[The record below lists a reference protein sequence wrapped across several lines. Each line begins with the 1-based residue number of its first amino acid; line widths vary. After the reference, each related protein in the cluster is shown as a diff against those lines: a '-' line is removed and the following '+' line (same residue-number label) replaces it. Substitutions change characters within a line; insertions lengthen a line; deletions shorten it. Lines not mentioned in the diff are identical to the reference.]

1 MHFRAPGRI
10 YAFPHLS
17 TCSLKHAAGT
27 FSQLSA
33 GHSKCYGSRFRN
45 SCCCQLLCMFGWT
58 TSQGVLMGQ
67 TCITSGRHLRLAE
80 GRDIAMWNLQVED
93 LLRGDEPDAITFER
107 IHGRSS
113 NMIQAKDLDLHT
125 FAPRD
130 FLPLERAN
138 GAAGQLDLP
147 AEPERVLLTG
157 ANGFLGR
164 FLLLDFLQRV
174 STK

>member
-1 MHFRAPGRI
+1 MLSFAAPCD
-10 YAFPHLS
+10 ACPAS
-17 TCSLKHAAGT
+17 TVPAA
-27 FSQLSA
+27 
-33 GHSKCYGSRFRN
+33 C
-45 SCCCQLLCMFGWT
+45 
-58 TSQGVLMGQ
+58 
-67 TCITSGRHLRLAE
+67 LRCLQCL
-80 GRDIAMWNLQVED
+80 LQVED

-113 NMIQAKDLDLHT
+113 NMIQAKDLDLHA

-130 FLPLERAN
+130 FPPLERAN
-138 GAAGQLDLP
+138 GVAGQVDLP

-164 FLLLDFLQRV
+164 FLLLDFLKRI

>member
-1 MHFRAPGRI
+1 MLFFAAPCDAYPAFTECTAPGHDVCSVHFWLNAQVLSRVELLHSKQSPD
-10 YAFPHLS
+10 YPTDCCCYVHLK
-17 TCSLKHAAGT
+17 L
-27 FSQLSA
+27 LSA
-33 GHSKCYGSRFRN
+33 HPPACL
-45 SCCCQLLCMFGWT
+45 CCLQCL
-58 TSQGVLMGQ
+58 
-67 TCITSGRHLRLAE
+67 
-80 GRDIAMWNLQVED
+80 LQVED

-113 NMIQAKDLDLHT
+113 NIIQAKDLDLHT

-130 FLPLERAN
+130 FPPQGRAN
-138 GAAGQLDLP
+138 GVAGQIDLP